1 MQCLPQPVATHWQE
15 HMQPKS
21 QPYPGPCLPRPL
33 PQPLDAASQLHAVL
47 LAERCAELG
56 ICADLTD
63 SLPAAPHNW

>member
-1 MQCLPQPVATHWQE
+1 
-15 HMQPKS
+15 MQPKS